1 MHKKETKELCK
12 MIAEKNFDLDIG
24 VETRADTLDL
34 ELIDLMKKAKIK
46 VVNLGIESPSDEIL
60 IASGRRP
67 IKETKLG
74 KVLDALNRASID
86 VQAFY
91 ILGLI
96 NDTVDSMK
104 NTIKYSFQL
113 NTFTAQF
120 CVLTPFP
127 GTKTLMT

>member
-1 MHKKETKELCK
+1 M
-12 MIAEKNFDLDIG
+12 
-24 VETRADTLDL
+24 
-34 ELIDLMKKAKIK
+34 
-46 VVNLGIESPSDEIL
+46 GIESLSDEIL

-113 NTFTAQF
+113 NTFT
-120 CVLTPFP
+120 
-127 GTKTLMT
+127 GTLCFNAVSALKLLMT